1 MYPGAACFH
10 QPIGYAPPPGV
21 DPYAAGYPYPMAP
34 PMGAHM
40 AYVPSYVAGMPP
52 AAPAYAPP
60 LAPGVT
66 PAGAGPHHGPRVSEL
81 IEEIS
86 NGGNGLTSLSKMLNL
101 DDTEFWKG
109 ALVGAA
115 AVLLLTN
122 DSVQNALF
130 KTGARAK
137 SVVKTGVDRVKDT
150 AQRATSTGER
160 EVSDV

>member
-1 MYPGAACFH
+1 MM
-10 QPIGYAPPPGV
+10 PPQ
-21 DPYAAGYPYPMAP
+21 
-34 PMGAHM
+34 MGQHM
-40 AYVPSYVAGMPP
+40 GYVPYDAAGMPP
-52 AAPAYAPP
+52 MAPAHDPAQG
-60 LAPGVT
+60 A
-66 PAGAGPHHGPRVSEL
+66 AGAAAGFQGLHRGPRVSDL

-86 NGGNGLTSLSKMLNL
+86 NGGNGLSSLSKMLNL

-130 KTGARAK
+130 KTGAHAK

-150 AQRATSTGER
+150 AKRAKSTAEGEA
-160 EVSDV
+160 SDV